1 MFDGFSPQKVSP
13 KVQVLCRFC
22 DFLFFLQH
30 KEHPVMTNVVYA
42 VHTSKLKETK
52 TQKPRPLFSGV
63 FRFFEGIDTLYY

>member
-1 MFDGFSPQKVSP
+1 MYNIKY
-13 KVQVLCRFC
+13 
-22 DFLFFLQH
+22 